1 MQVCV
6 CACIYHRFIVYINI
20 DIANGTYI
28 LHTNTAHDR
37 ERVLNW
43 KIAQRKLIY
52 RIVSAHGT
60 RWCWDFAFRCFSAFS
75 TIFSLSWFWETLDA
89 EQFSS
94 NISRAPREWD
104 GNMTVCVRASE
115 RIPCVYPSV
124 VFQLI
129 HTHTNTH
136 LFEKVFHFT
145 SFPLSILSCFLYA
158 VTGRRMFVWRKN
170 SSLRLCSSRISK
182 RRERARDREKERE
195 GMHYH
200 D

>member
-1 MQVCV
+1 MCVCV
-6 CACIYHRFIVYINI
+6 YHRFIVYINI

-60 RWCWDFAFRCFSAFS
+60 RCCFSAFS
-75 TIFSLSWFWETLDA
+75 TKFSLSWFWETLDA

-115 RIPCVYPSV
+115 PVLCLCVCGFSTHTHKHT
-124 VFQLI
+124 

-182 RRERARDREKERE
+182 RREREKERE